1 MEQST
6 LCDTIKK
13 IKYFWQNKNLR
24 MLVIFLLVRRI
35 GLSFVDDT
43 ATALLLRNGFP
54 VEILTT
60 ISLCMIPLEVLAS
73 FIANHYSK

>member
-1 MEQST
+1 
-6 LCDTIKK
+6 
-13 IKYFWQNKNLR
+13 

-43 ATALLLRNGFP
+43 AIALLLRNGFP

-60 ISLCMIPLEVLAS
+60 ISLSMIPLEICAS
-73 FIANHYSK
+73 FIANHYS